1 MIYFGHRRNV
11 AQFVND
17 LLIISEIDC
26 RSITITKLP
35 RSEAYCVF
43 TVIAGSSGDI
53 VKAAAKTYCLT
64 PFST

>member
-1 MIYFGHRRNV
+1 MIFYGHRMNV

-35 RSEAYCVF
+35 RSEDYCVH
-43 TVIAGSSGDI
+43 TVIVGSSVDI
-53 VKAAAKTYCLT
+53 VEKMAQIYCLT
-64 PFST
+64 LFST

>member
-1 MIYFGHRRNV
+1 MIYYGHRRNV

-35 RSEAYCVF
+35 RSEDYCVH
-43 TVIAGSSGDI
+43 TVIVGSSVGI
-53 VKAAAKTYCLT
+53 EEQMAQTYCLT
-64 PFST
+64 LSST